1 MIPAF
6 CVFCSQGKSQSNVKP
21 RELHGEE
28 GHTLKERTD
37 KSTFPE
43 VCLSQRTLVLFC
55 SGIGDLISLV
65 SHAVMAVFP

>member
-1 MIPAF
+1 M
-6 CVFCSQGKSQSNVKP
+6 KP

-37 KSTFPE
+37 KSIFPE